1 MYLHHEFWYTLVGS
15 GGHWNESQQCPDI
28 FTLSNIFLQWIL
40 KKICKTKQTG
50 GMKINTACHPE
61 EIAVATTLVPYPV
74 VKTLELIWRLGT
86 RRWNLR
92 VPNLLMS
99 CSDLISM
106 IGHCDSSTSNSHQG
120 DMFYFRLRGG
130 MAPGGVIFHE
140 NVTFLFVA
148 QKCQVIHAFHKIHNY
163 IMAGHAIVVVMDINL
178 LFYHGNVVI

>member
-50 GMKINTACHPE
+50 GMKINTACRPE
-61 EIAVATTLVPYPV
+61 EIAAATTLVPYPV

-86 RRWNLR
+86 RRWNLC

-120 DMFYFRLRGG
+120 DMSYFRLIITWNCIMEIIEDHCYIHTPDTLNYRNLPIRSNLPDRS
-130 MAPGGVIFHE
+130 APM
-140 NVTFLFVA
+140 N
-148 QKCQVIHAFHKIHNY
+148 
-163 IMAGHAIVVVMDINL
+163 
-178 LFYHGNVVI
+178 